1 MKHHCLID
9 SDVQGLHVIGADRW
23 GISLLCPGPNGPTLN
38 KTAWDELTA
47 ELDRLE
53 PDVLISDP
61 LISVMGGASQNDNA
75 AAALF
80 MGRLVGLAAK
90 RCIGVMVA
98 HHAAKG
104 RDPLSA
110 ESAMGAAS
118 FVNLSR
124 IALAIEPLAAS
135 DAGNVGLPPWEARN
149 VFRLVGTK
157 HNFSSPSEG
166 DRWFRLKSIEIDNAD
181 PPIYPNGDKVG
192 VVEVF
197 QPGACGPQ
205 FLPDMIR
212 DALRAIDVATTPLSP
227 SKRAGGRYA
236 VPAITQAIAPH
247 RGGRASDTEAQAVLD
262 HLIRSGLISVQQVKL
277 TRGGG
282 RSDFRNGLILTSAGK
297 SAAQQNATGTQTPP
311 QYPQFP
317 QQ

>member
-1 MKHHCLID
+1 
-9 SDVQGLHVIGADRW
+9 
-23 GISLLCPGPNGPTLN
+23 
-38 KTAWDELTA
+38 
-47 ELDRLE
+47 
-53 PDVLISDP
+53 
-61 LISVMGGASQNDNA
+61 
-75 AAALF
+75 
-80 MGRLVGLAAK
+80 
-90 RCIGVMVA
+90 
-98 HHAAKG
+98 
-104 RDPLSA
+104 
-110 ESAMGAAS
+110 
-118 FVNLSR
+118 
-124 IALAIEPLAAS
+124 
-135 DAGNVGLPPWEARN
+135 VGLPPWEARN